1 MFINY
6 TLCIHNT
13 NIKFKV
19 GIHMWTFKE
28 EDKIELLADIIEIQ
42 SENDHEI
49 DVCRYLQN
57 VLARYEIPSKILKV
71 SETRANLVA
80 EIGSG
85 SPILAM
91 SGHMD
96 VVDAGNHEKWTY
108 PPFKLTEQDGKLYGR
123 GTTDMKGALIGMVIA
138 LIELKM
144 SDALPKGTIRLL
156 ATTGEE
162 KEQEGAKLF
171 AKAGYLDDL
180 DGLIIGEP
188 TDNGVFYAHKGSMA
202 CKVTATGVAAHSSM
216 PFLGD
221 NAINTLVQFIN
232 QLNSKY
238 ADIKQ
243 HDLHHALDVA
253 PMVNKFMKGTLSE
266 EAENFASGFTML
278 GSVIKGGKQFN
289 SVPEAASIEYNVRP
303 VPEYNNDF
311 VKTLFQ
317 QTIDEVNRDA
327 LSFEVVS
334 DHRPV
339 TSDKDST
346 LIKVITDVAPHYVNK
361 NDVFVAA
368 FIGTTDASSL
378 LGDNP
383 NNVDLAIVGPGITIM
398 AHQVDEYIEKEMYLK
413 YIDIYKEVAVKYLT
427 EK

>member
-57 VLARYEIPSKILKV
+57 VLARYEIASKILKV

-156 ATTGEE
+156 TTTGEE
-162 KEQEGAKLF
+162 KEQAGAKLF

-232 QLNSKY
+232 QLNLKY
-238 ADIKQ
+238 ADIKK

-289 SVPEAASIEYNVRP
+289 SVPEEASIEYNVRP

-361 NDVFVAA
+361 DDVFVAA

>member
-123 GTTDMKGALIGMVIA
+123 GTTDMKGALMGMVIA

-162 KEQEGAKLF
+162 KEQAGAKLF

-238 ADIKQ
+238 ADIKK

-289 SVPEAASIEYNVRP
+289 SVPEEASIEYNVRP

-361 NDVFVAA
+361 DDVFVAA

-413 YIDIYKEVAVKYLT
+413 YIDIYKEVAVKYLG

>member
-6 TLCIHNT
+6 TLCIDNT
-13 NIKFKV
+13 NIIFKV
-19 GIHMWTFKE
+19 GIHMRTFQE
-28 EDKIELLADIIEIQ
+28 EDKIKLLADIIEIQ
-42 SENDHEI
+42 SENENEI
-49 DVCRYLQN
+49 EVCHYIQN
-57 VLARYEIPSKILKV
+57 LLAQYDIPSKILKV

-96 VVDAGNHEKWTY
+96 VVDAGRHDKWTY
-108 PPFKLTEQDGKLYGR
+108 PPFKLTEHDGKLYGR
-123 GTTDMKGALIGMVIA
+123 GTTDMKGALMGMVIA

-144 SDALPKGTIRLL
+144 SGDLPKGTIRLL

-162 KEQEGAKLF
+162 KEQEGAKRF
-171 AKAGYLDDL
+171 VKDGYLDDI

-216 PFLGD
+216 PFLGK
-221 NAINTLVQFIN
+221 NAVDTLVQFIN

-238 ADIKQ
+238 DNIKQ
-243 HDLHHALDVA
+243 HDLQHELDVS

-266 EAENFASGFTML
+266 EEENFASGFTLM
-278 GSVIKGGKQFN
+278 GSIIKGGKQFN
-289 SVPEAASIEYNVRP
+289 SVPEEASIEYNVRP

-311 VKTLFQ
+311 VKDLFQ
-317 QTIDEVNRDA
+317 QTIDEVSPEA

-346 LIKVITDVAPHYVNK
+346 LIQVITDVAPHYVSK
-361 NDVFVAA
+361 EDVFVAA

-398 AHQVDEYIEKEMYLK
+398 AHQVDEYIEKDMYLK
-413 YIDIYKEVAVKYLT
+413 YIDIYKDVAVKYLA